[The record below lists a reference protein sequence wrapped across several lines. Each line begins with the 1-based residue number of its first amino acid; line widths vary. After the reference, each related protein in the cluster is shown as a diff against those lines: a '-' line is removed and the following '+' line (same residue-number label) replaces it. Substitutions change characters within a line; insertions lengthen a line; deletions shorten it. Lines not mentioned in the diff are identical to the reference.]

1 MTPLDTWRM
10 ATTVLPRRTALKYL
24 GLSALAVSLAACS
37 GKGTG
42 GAGSVGAMAFGK
54 FAAGTWTVSAPDA
67 HYRSATVTI
76 TETGTWTGN
85 FLTEDQ
91 DPHTSAG
98 TWTLTAGSLHV
109 TSDSTQSSNFD
120 VNATASQVPNTVTGD
135 ASADFNWAF
144 NQEGSGNIHASYD
157 AKAKKL
163 TLIRQSDDPR
173 LPKQTIT
180 ATRS

>member
-10 ATTVLPRRTALKYL
+10 ATTALPRRTALKYL
-24 GLSALAVSLAACS
+24 GLSALAVSLAACT

-42 GAGSVGAMAFGK
+42 GAGSVSAMALGK
-54 FAAGTWTVSAPDA
+54 FAAGTWTVSAPNA
-67 HYRSATVTI
+67 HYRTATFTI
-76 TETGTWTGN
+76 TESGTWTGK

-109 TSDSTQSSNFD
+109 VSDSTQSANFD
-120 VNATASQVPNTVTGD
+120 VNATASQVPDTVTGD
-135 ASADFNWAF
+135 ASADFSWVF
-144 NQEGSGNIHASYD
+144 NGMTPSNTHASYD

-163 TLIRQSDDPR
+163 TMTRQSDSR